1 MTSKLVPYH
10 AKVTEAERIT
20 NKNLKDMSNQPQF
33 DLDKAHRWFGIQ
45 FNNGIFPLLEKADR
59 TEEETEKMI
68 AMAYASTLHWSSY
81 SGHTIANRARGEY
94 MISTALAYAGRR
106 EQALHH
112 AKRNYEIVFKNK
124 NDVADFDISYALMA
138 LARAHAISGY
148 KEKADE
154 YLSECKKS
162 IDDIKDEEDKKI
174 VVADL
179 SSGPWG
185 ALELKIEN

>member
-1 MTSKLVPYH
+1 
-10 AKVTEAERIT
+10 
-20 NKNLKDMSNQPQF
+20 MSNQPQF
-33 DLDKAHRWFGIQ
+33 DIDAAHRWFGIE

-68 AMAYASTLHWSSY
+68 AMAYASTIHWSSY

-94 MISTALAYAGRR
+94 MISTALAYAGRK

-112 AKRNYEIVFKNK
+112 AKRNYDIVFNNK
-124 NDVADFDISYALMA
+124 NDMADFDISYALMA
-138 LARAHAISGY
+138 LARAYAICGD
-148 KEKADE
+148 KQKAKD
-154 YLSECKKS
+154 YLNDCRKS
-162 IDDIKDEEDKKI
+162 IEDIKDAEDKKI

-185 ALELKIEN
+185 DLELKIEN